1 MKRLEL
7 IKIIKIGNFAFHLLI
22 ASYEEIEKITDEEK
36 LKAIKEVVSKSFEN
50 IKISKEDMIEILQRV
65 NSLLYEE
72 GIARYFESLEH

>member
-7 IKIIKIGNFAFHLLI
+7 IKIIKIGNFAFRLLI

-36 LKAIKEVVSKSFEN
+36 LKAIKEVVSESFDN
-50 IKISKEDMIEILQRV
+50 IKISKEDMIEILQRI